1 MNDILLRVLAV
12 VLSGVSPEPLE
23 EKIVPFEKLPAEC
36 AAVYDAEI
44 RQFRQATSTEVI
56 SVDLNDDKVNELL
69 IFNGENGSGGEGW
82 TVMQKHNGKYR
93 KAGEV
98 FGLLYKSGKGL
109 IVESPCGWD
118 NAQWNYYEL
127 VSGKLVCKLEMK
139 VKYSKPIRKDP
150 VKITVEMKN
159 EYHKMVLIFALKVK
173 PASQNTAKR
182 KQQTDRL
189 LNWPWR
195 V

>member
-1 MNDILLRVLAV
+1 MNNILLRVLAV

-23 EKIVPFEKLPAEC
+23 EKVVPFEKLPAEC
-36 AAVYDAEI
+36 AVVYDADI
-44 RQFRQATSTEVI
+44 RQFRQATLTEVI

-93 KAGEV
+93 RVGEV

-118 NAQWNYYEL
+118 NAEWKYYEL
-127 VSGKLVCKLEMK
+127 VNGKLVLKFNIDVKYRKPVRQEPFQFNIK
-139 VKYSKPIRKDP
+139 VKK
-150 VKITVEMKN
+150 
-159 EYHKMVLIFALKVK
+159 
-173 PASQNTAKR
+173 
-182 KQQTDRL
+182 
-189 LNWPWR
+189 
-195 V
+195 